1 MSYAVMITSKVDT
14 EYLRQLIVAT
24 HDNNTFFYERTTNG
38 GRGESN
44 AWSQVARATDITEFI
59 VGEVLST
66 PLTTVDTD
74 SITNNELPTVLIQK
88 LTKQFRLRNQDV
100 SDSLT
105 NKEVLTD
112 VFDLINQDPQLLS
125 KYRSDGRSDKNAT
138 TNRKATSVA
147 TITKPLTIASP
158 IIKVVHENYKEDS
171 LSFIPSLQNP
181 EVSGYVNR
189 TITQQ
194 VNDFAIF
201 DYAIANNE
209 NVAIVGE
216 AGTGK
221 TTSVMSW
228 AGHRGLRFYRIN
240 FHAGVESSQIFGK
253 LLPKEDGALA
263 WQDGGF
269 TECWRNGN
277 AVIVLDEMSFMPPK
291 QAGILFPCL
300 DNQRV
305 LILLDNKGEVIPAGD
320 NLLIVGCYNEGYRG
334 NNKPNQAFIDRF
346 QHKLVFDYDTD
357 IEKKFIKSSTLL
369 DLAKQMR
376 ADSIAGIYET
386 PISTRLLK
394 NFQKF
399 AKEISYD
406 YAVDNFL
413 NNFSAEERGSV
424 KLLLDAHRHNLELEL
439 TGVSN

>member
-1 MSYAVMITSKVDT
+1 MTYAVMISGKVNSQT
-14 EYLRQLIVAT
+14 TNQVIITNYSNTTYL
-24 HDNNTFFYERTTNG
+24 FERTTTG

-44 AWSQVARATDITEFI
+44 AWYKVDSLDKDYCYPLIGEIVA
-59 VGEVLST
+59 T
-66 PLTTVDTD
+66 PLRTVDTD
-74 SITNNELPTVLIQK
+74 SLSIGEIPTVLIQK
-88 LTKQFRLRNQDV
+88 LTKQYRLRGDVVDETKTMSDVIQDV
-100 SDSLT
+100 LA
-105 NKEVLTD
+105 
-112 VFDLINQDPQLLS
+112 LIADNPNNLS
-125 KYRSDGRSDKNAT
+125 TYHSDGRSNKE
-138 TNRKATSVA
+138 
-147 TITKPLTIASP
+147 KPIVVKQVVQSKPKTIAP
-158 IIKVVHENYKEDS
+158 VIKITHENYSDSALSFVPS
-171 LSFIPSLQNP
+171 LSNP
-181 EVSGYVNR
+181 EVANYVNR
-189 TITQQ
+189 TIAGDTD
-194 VNDFAIF
+194 DFAIF
-201 DYAIANNE
+201 DYALANKE

-253 LLPKEDGALA
+253 LLPQEDGKLA

-291 QAGILFPCL
+291 QSGILHPCL

-334 NNKPNQAFIDRF
+334 NNNQNQAFKDRF
-346 QHKLVFDYDTD
+346 QHKLEFKYDTT
-357 IEKKFIKSSTLL
+357 IEKNFIHSETLL
-369 DLAKQMR
+369 TLAKQMR
-376 ADSIAGIYET
+376 EEAIAGIYET

-399 AKEISYD
+399 AKEISYE
-406 YAVDNFL
+406 YAVDNFI
-413 NNFSAEERGSV
+413 NNFANDEKGSV
-424 KLLLDAHRHNLELEL
+424 KLLLEAHRHNLEAEL
-439 TGVSN
+439 CA